1 MSKPRVL
8 CVDDEPNILE
18 AMRRTLSQHWEIVT
32 ARGGEEALE
41 LLHKQA
47 SFAVIVSDLRMPTVD
62 GVSLLHSASERC
74 PETVRILL
82 TGHADTHSAI
92 SAVNDGRIFRFL
104 TKPCQGSVLRTAIAA
119 GVEQHRLI
127 TAERVLL
134 DQTLRGSIRALVE
147 LLSLVHPLAGAQT
160 SRIRRLV
167 NAMADLVGA
176 EDRWSIEV
184 SAMLA
189 HLGYATLPIAT
200 VLKVHEGTPL
210 LSDEQRMVDQM
221 PGIAARLV
229 ASLPR
234 MEGVQAILVHQNLP
248 FEGEGAP
255 GARPRGQDI
264 PLGARL
270 LKLARDY
277 DALEVR
283 GISQDQ
289 VLDELAARRGQYDP
303 ELIAALRLYFK
314 TLAPSQLTRVLRMR
328 DLQVGMVLAEDLR
341 DADDTLLLARGMEVT
356 QHAIERALEHSD
368 QATHGRLIRVMDP
381 HAETQ
386 DRRAA

>member
-1 MSKPRVL
+1 MNKPRVL

-32 ARGGEEALE
+32 ARGGEEALG
-41 LLHKQA
+41 LLHEHA
-47 SFAVIVSDLRMPTVD
+47 NFAVIVSDLRMPTVD

-167 NAMADLVGA
+167 NAMADIVGA

-200 VLKVHEGTPL
+200 VLKVHEGKPL
-210 LSDEQRMVDQM
+210 LSNEQRMVEQM

-234 MEGVQAILVHQNLP
+234 MEGVQAVLVHQNLP

-255 GARPRGQDI
+255 GARPRGRDI
-264 PLGARL
+264 PLGARML
-270 LKLARDY
+270 RLASDY

-283 GISQDQ
+283 GLPHDEA
-289 VLDELAARRGQYDP
+289 LEELAARRGQYDP
-303 ELIAALRLYFK
+303 ELLEALRLY
-314 TLAPSQLTRVLRMR
+314 LASSAPVQRTRVLRVR
-328 DLQVGMVLAEDLR
+328 DLEAGMVLAEDLR
-341 DADDTLLLARGMEVT
+341 DEEGTLLLARGMEAT
-356 QHAIERALEHSD
+356 RHAIERALEHSD
-368 QATHGRLIRVMDP
+368 ETIHSRLIRVVDP
-381 HAETQ
+381 HGEVHGH
-386 DRRAA
+386 RAA